1 MKISA
6 NNWSKDTAKPLFLS
20 FAAQAQ
26 GIGKTFLGL
35 YLTHFLNKTD
45 ADIDFAFAAIF
56 SDHMQTFAPE
66 LFNSEVIFSRT
77 KKSILMQELVRETMS
92 YPPSI

>member
-1 MKISA
+1 LKISA

-26 GIGKTFLGL
+26 GTGRTFLGL

-45 ADIDFAFAAIF
+45 ADIDFAFAAIV
-56 SDHMQTFAPE
+56 SDHVQTFAPE
-66 LFNSEVIFSRT
+66 LFNSEVAHIQSNKEKYPHART
-77 KKSILMQELVRETMS
+77 CS
-92 YPPSI
+92 